1 MFSGNSDLEKAV
13 ERAARHGIAFVR
25 EEQKQKQKLARVR
38 ETGWIIE

>member
-25 EEQKQKQKLARVR
+25 EEQKQKLARVR
-38 ETGWIIE
+38 ETGWILE